1 MAGGIREK
9 AYVILLSTPLG
20 EASPSQEDQASAD
33 AGGDEHC
40 ERSGLRNEC
49 FVNVAVCD
57 SRIGGIE

>member
-20 EASPSQEDQASAD
+20 ETSPSQEDQASAD

-40 ERSGLRNEC
+40 ERPGLGNL
-49 FVNVAVCD
+49 
-57 SRIGGIE
+57 GICLINN